1 MDSSFNSAYHSSG
14 QRPQGLTALTGPL
27 VRFIAWLGEAV
38 AHSFGNPR
46 EEAAL
51 QPPAVG
57 VQPYG
62 GTVSRR
68 RRRS

>member
-1 MDSSFNSAYHSSG
+1 MASSYSTSSQREQAGSAFI
-14 QRPQGLTALTGPL
+14 GP
-27 VRFIAWLGEAV
+27 VVQFIAWLGDAV
-38 AHSFGNPR
+38 AHAFGNPR

-62 GTVSRR
+62 GTVRR
-68 RRRS
+68 RRRR

>member
-1 MDSSFNSAYHSSG
+1 MESSYLNSS
-14 QRPQGLTALTGPL
+14 QRVQGRSAVFGPVVL
-27 VRFIAWLGEAV
+27 FIAWLGDAV
-38 AHSFGNPR
+38 GHAFGNPR

-62 GTVSRR
+62 GMVCRR
-68 RRRS
+68 HRR

>member
-1 MDSSFNSAYHSSG
+1 MESSFPTSSQRVQGRSAVF
-14 QRPQGLTALTGPL
+14 GP
-27 VRFIAWLGEAV
+27 VVQFIAWLGDAV
-38 AHSFGNPR
+38 GHAFGNPR

-62 GTVSRR
+62 GMVSHRR
-68 RRRS
+68 HRR